1 MAKTLSDK
9 TPVRS
14 GDVVL
19 VCLDPTMGSEM
30 KKTRPC
36 LLVEAGNSPLNLV
49 ILLPI
54 KDNSLGKRSSVYV
67 PIDDL
72 ESAGLSKPSAVD
84 CYQIRT
90 ISLERIVKRLGHVGE
105 HIQAAVKE
113 RLAVILDIG
122 EENLR

>member
-19 VCLDPTMGSEM
+19 VCLDPTVGSEM

-36 LLVEAGNSPLNLV
+36 LLVEAGTSPLNLV
-49 ILLPI
+49 IVLPI
-54 KDNSLGKRSSVYV
+54 TDNSLGKRLSVYV
-67 PIDDL
+67 SIDDL
-72 ESAGLSKPSAVD
+72 EGAGLTKPSAVD

-90 ISLERIVKRLGHVGE
+90 ISLERIVKRLGQVSE
-105 HIQAAVKE
+105 NIQAAVKE